1 MQFFVQDDISTCGSY
16 KNNSFDERLDGVV
29 GDLTAT
35 ENGKHENE
43 NQKAPDD
50 SHHVKNRSIDEDKSE
65 QESRKV
71 PPGIRILPIK
81 QFFIYFLVRPAV
93 FPQEN
98 LV

>member
-81 QFFIYFLVRPAV
+81 QVFIYILVRPAV